1 MGSIQTVRYYS
12 QFYFTIFFKNYE
24 NYNCIKVHN
33 SVIGIIMVIDKRGE
47 KNMVDFKEIKS
58 IELVPFT
65 LMTSSVSAILAFIY
79 AIILLLTFGVLAA
92 VIPTAGLVFASLGLS
107 MLVIFP
113 IGTFLVY
120 VTLSFVS
127 ALIYNM
133 LVPRLGGIKL
143 GLEGDEVK
151 SLPVVPFALI
161 TSGVGAVWAFIIGLL
176 LAAIIVPLTTL
187 TSTIIPLIANATNMT
202 PTTLPTGSAVG
213 TGGVV
218 LALLL
223 IIGLPIVVFVAGFIG
238 NALWAIF
245 YNVLIPRV
253 GGIRLLFVP
262 AGNAHEITSIPVVA
276 AALAL
281 AVVATIFGIIQ
292 GLFSLVNGIMAGSAS
307 MAVGGLIGNIIG
319 AFIGTFI
326 MVAIITI
333 LYNFLAP
340 RIGGIQLELK

>member
-1 MGSIQTVRYYS
+1 
-12 QFYFTIFFKNYE
+12 
-24 NYNCIKVHN
+24 
-33 SVIGIIMVIDKRGE
+33 
-47 KNMVDFKEIKS
+47 MVDFKEIKS

-79 AIILLLTFGVLAA
+79 AIILLITFGVLAA
-92 VIPTAGLVFASLGLS
+92 VVPTVGLVFASLGLS

-113 IGTFLVY
+113 IGSFLVY

-127 ALIYNM
+127 ALIYNK

-161 TSGVGAVWAFIIGLL
+161 TSCVGAVWAFIIGLL

-187 TSTIIPLIANATNMT
+187 TSTIIPLIADVTANATNMT
-202 PTTLPTGSAVG
+202 PATLPTGSAVG

-223 IIGLPIVVFVAGFIG
+223 IIGLPIFVFVAGFIG

-245 YNVLIPRV
+245 YNFLIPRV
-253 GGIRLLFVP
+253 GGVRLLFAP

-307 MAVGGLIGNIIG
+307 MAVGSLIGNIIG